1 MLDAEQPTHKEK
13 VFNLI
18 KEQTELKKS
27 VAVSYISQKLGFKRD
42 YLQEILDELQEQGY
56 IGLKSNGGVTLVWNV
71 QEDYL
76 DDGRLF

>member
-18 KEQTELKKS
+18 KEQTELKKY